1 MHKGICSCWA
11 GHRTSRGDDAVYLS
25 AVLKSPGLLWAWNLQ
40 FLLSLV
46 TAQRHSRAHTN
57 THTCTHTPFSSK
69 LHPSLSQY
77 VSVDNSRP
85 LLLSPHTCIVITS
98 REPPMSIPHFSFLLR
113 YIFASPSLNVSHSYN
128 LDHKTASCSKHT
140 TPLAHQRGA
149 GWRQQALF
157 FTKCR
162 W

>member
-1 MHKGICSCWA
+1 M
-11 GHRTSRGDDAVYLS
+11 
-25 AVLKSPGLLWAWNLQ
+25 GLELTVPV
-40 FLLSLV
+40 V
-46 TAQRHSRAHTN
+46 TCHCTKAQP
-57 THTCTHTPFSSK
+57 CTHQHTHMHTHPFLKQAAS
-69 LHPSLSQY
+69 LSLSQN

-85 LLLSPHTCIVITS
+85 LLLSPHTCIVNTS

-113 YIFASPSLNVSHSYN
+113 YIFVSPSLNVSHSYN

>member
-1 MHKGICSCWA
+1 M
-11 GHRTSRGDDAVYLS
+11 
-25 AVLKSPGLLWAWNLQ
+25 GLELTVPV
-40 FLLSLV
+40 V
-46 TAQRHSRAHTN
+46 TCHCTKAQP
-57 THTCTHTPFSSK
+57 CTHQHTHMHTHPFLKQAAS
-69 LHPSLSQY
+69 LSLSQN

-113 YIFASPSLNVSHSYN
+113 YIFVSPSLNVSHSYN
-128 LDHKTASCSKHT
+128 LDHKTASCSMHT

>member
-1 MHKGICSCWA
+1 M
-11 GHRTSRGDDAVYLS
+11 
-25 AVLKSPGLLWAWNLQ
+25 GLELTVPV
-40 FLLSLV
+40 V
-46 TAQRHSRAHTN
+46 TCHCTKAQP
-57 THTCTHTPFSSK
+57 CTHQHTHMHTHPFLKQAAS
-69 LHPSLSQY
+69 LSLSQY

-113 YIFASPSLNVSHSYN
+113 YIFVSPSLNVSHSYN